1 LNPEATA
8 TFEAYKA
15 HAYGTRF
22 RMSSPARLL
31 VVDDEPEHR
40 DSLRRIFQRAGY
52 EVLVADDGAAA
63 LEILRR
69 EAVSVVLTDLVMPRL
84 DGHALLSAARA
95 VQPEADVI
103 LMTAYGTVEHAVA
116 AMREGAYDFITKPVR
131 RGEVLAAVERCLE
144 RQALVVENR
153 SLKAEL
159 AAARG
164 HEGLIG
170 ASDAMRELVATLK
183 QVASSSATVL
193 LRGESGT
200 GKELC
205 ARALHQLSPRAS
217 GPFVAVSCAAL
228 PDSIL
233 EAELFGA
240 EKGAFTG
247 ATERRTGRFERASG
261 GTLLLDEV
269 GDIPLGMQVKL
280 LRVLQEGQVERLG
293 GSEPVHVDVRL
304 VAATHVDLKEKVA
317 AGQFREDL
325 YYRLDVVSVE
335 LPPLREREGDV
346 PMLALHFL
354 KRFADKHNKPVVSI
368 EQRAL
373 DALSSWP
380 FPGNVRELENAME
393 RALVLCPGDAV
404 RCEDLPAAIR
414 EVDGRAEQPEGRDRI
429 TFRVGVTMAQLERAA
444 IETTLRYAKGDK
456 PLAARLLG
464 VSLRTLYRRLEERD
478 EGAFVPE
485 DQDP

>member
-1 LNPEATA
+1 
-8 TFEAYKA
+8 
-15 HAYGTRF
+15 
-22 RMSSPARLL
+22 MSSPARLL

-52 EVLVADDGAAA
+52 DVLVAEDGAQA
-63 LEILRR
+63 LEVLQR

-84 DGHALLSAARA
+84 DGQALLTAARA
-95 VQPEADVI
+95 VQPEADVV
-103 LMTAYGTVEHAVA
+103 LMTAYGTVENAVV

-131 RGEVLAAVERCLE
+131 RGEVLAVVERCLE

-164 HEGLIG
+164 PEGLIG
-170 ASDAMRELVATLK
+170 TSEAMRELLGTLK
-183 QVASSSATVL
+183 QVAPSSATVL
-193 LRGESGT
+193 LQGESGT

-280 LRVLQEGQVERLG
+280 LRVLQEGQIERLG
-293 GSEPVHVDVRL
+293 GGDPVRVDVRV

-325 YYRLDVVSVE
+325 YYRLDVVNVD

-346 PMLALHFL
+346 PVLAMHFL
-354 KRFADKHNKPVVSI
+354 KRFADKHNKPVVSL

-373 DALSSWP
+373 EALCSWP
-380 FPGNVRELENAME
+380 FPGNVRELENAIE
-393 RALVLCPGDAV
+393 RAVVLCPGDAL
-404 RCEDLPAAIR
+404 RLEDLPAAIR
-414 EVDGRAEQPEGRDRI
+414 EVFGHPQLPEGKDRI

-444 IETTLRYAKGDK
+444 IDSTLRYAKGDK
-456 PLAARLLG
+456 NLTAKLLG
-464 VSLRTLYRRLEERD
+464 VSLRTIYRRLESPERD
-478 EGAFVPE
+478 DGVVEPEGDEA
-485 DQDP
+485 